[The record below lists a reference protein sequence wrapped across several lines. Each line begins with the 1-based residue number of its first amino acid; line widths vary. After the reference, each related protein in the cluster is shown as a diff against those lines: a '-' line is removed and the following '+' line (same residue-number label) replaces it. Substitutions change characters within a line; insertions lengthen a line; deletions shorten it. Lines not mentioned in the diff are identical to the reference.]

1 MDKQCVIDTLG
12 WGLVL
17 WLIGYVSGILL
28 FFALPVSLIGWAI
41 LPVGVIIT
49 FWVLFKQIRHED
61 FRDYAMLAVA
71 WTAIAVACD
80 YVFIVV
86 ALKPVDGTD
95 KAGCVPVLRADG
107 GHPAH
112 RRLVEKECI
121 PRDCIIVSFLRPCG
135 MRQGGSSL
143 LIMQKRPEI

>member
-1 MDKQCVIDTLG
+1 MGKQCVIDTLG
-12 WGLVL
+12 RGLVL

-41 LPVGVIIT
+41 LPVGVIVT

-61 FRDYAMLAVA
+61 FRYYVGLAVA

-86 ALKPVDGTD
+86 ALKP
-95 KAGCVPVLRADG
+95 ADG
-107 GHPAH
+107 YYKPDVYLYYVLMAVIPLIAGWWKKNAS
-112 RRLVEKECI
+112 RRTAL
-121 PRDCIIVSFLRPCG
+121 
-135 MRQGGSSL
+135 
-143 LIMQKRPEI
+143 

>member
-61 FRDYAMLAVA
+61 FRYYAMLAVA

-86 ALKPVDGTD
+86 ALKP
-95 KAGCVPVLRADG
+95 ADG
-107 GHPAH
+107 YYKPDVY
-112 RRLVEKECI
+112 LYYVLTVVI
-121 PRDCIIVSFLRPCG
+121 P
-135 MRQGGSSL
+135 
-143 LIMQKRPEI
+143 LIAGWWKKNASRGTAS